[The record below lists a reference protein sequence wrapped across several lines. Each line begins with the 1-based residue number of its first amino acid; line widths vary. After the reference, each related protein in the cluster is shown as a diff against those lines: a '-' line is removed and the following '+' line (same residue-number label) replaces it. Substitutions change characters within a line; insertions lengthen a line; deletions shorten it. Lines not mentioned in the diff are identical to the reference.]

1 LLCSVNNK
9 HMKRSVLI
17 AAIITFLQLFS
28 FEQKAAAQNM
38 GQRTFQYKDEKRNR
52 PVTTEIWYPTT
63 DTLTQ
68 KDKAFSPFIR
78 VQTVRNGK
86 VPTQKMPLVFISHGA
101 GGGRLTL
108 EWLADK
114 LVQSGFIVAAVDHYG
129 NTFDHPT
136 AEGFLEPWERPQDI
150 SFALTALL
158 KDADFGKV
166 IDEQRLGMAGFSI
179 GGYTTLALAGAEI
192 NVDVLK
198 AYYKSPKGKR
208 EIDLPEFP
216 GLLNYIDKPEVANSF
231 KNAPPLKDARFKAFF
246 AICPASGQG
255 FVNKA
260 QMKNI
265 NNPTYIVA
273 AQADSIAPTTT
284 NALHYHQLIGKS
296 KYYVVK
302 GKTGHYVFLNEAID
316 ALKKEEPTFFNDDA
330 SVSRKQVHE
339 EVSQLAAG
347 FFKNN
352 LE

>member
-1 LLCSVNNK
+1 MNK
-9 HMKRSVLI
+9 SILI
-17 AAIITFLQLFS
+17 TAIVAFLQLFS
-28 FEQKAAAQNM
+28 FEQKAAAQNI

-52 PVTTEIWYPTT
+52 PVITEIWYPTT

-78 VQTVRNGK
+78 LQTVRNGK
-86 VPTQKMPLVFISHGA
+86 APAQKMPLIFISHGA

-114 LVQSGFIVAAVDHYG
+114 LVQNGFIVAAVDHYG

-150 SFALTALL
+150 SFALTSLL

-208 EIDLPEFP
+208 EINLPEFP
-216 GLLNYIDKPEVANSF
+216 GLLNYIDKPEVINSF
-231 KNAPPLKDARFKAFF
+231 KNSPPLKDPRFKAFF
-246 AICPASGQG
+246 AICPAAGQG
-255 FVNKA
+255 FVNKE
-260 QMKNI
+260 QVKNI
-265 NNPTYIVA
+265 QAPTYIVA
-273 AQADSIAPTTT
+273 AQADSIAPTAT
-284 NALHYHQLIGKS
+284 NALRYHELIGKS

-302 GKTGHYVFLNEAID
+302 GKTGHYVFLNEAIEE
-316 ALKKEEPTFFNDDA
+316 LKKEEPTYFNDDP
-330 SVSRKQVHE
+330 SVSRGKVHE
-339 EVSQLAAG
+339 EVSQLAAD
-347 FFKNN
+347 FFKAN
-352 LE
+352 LK

>member
-1 LLCSVNNK
+1 MN
-9 HMKRSVLI
+9 RLI
-17 AAIITFLQLFS
+17 LITVIVAFLQLLS
-28 FEQKAAAQNM
+28 FEQKAAAQNI

-52 PVTTEIWYPTT
+52 PVITEIWYPTT

-78 VQTVRNGK
+78 LQTVRNGK
-86 VPTQKMPLVFISHGA
+86 APAQKMPLVFISHGA

-114 LVQSGFIVAAVDHYG
+114 LVQNGFIVAAVDHYG

-158 KDADFGKV
+158 KDGGFGKV
-166 IDEQRLGMAGFSI
+166 IDAQRLGMAGFSI
-179 GGYTTLALAGAEI
+179 GGYTTLALAGVEI

-198 AYYKSPKGKR
+198 AYYKSPIGKR

-216 GLLNYIDKPEVANSF
+216 GLLNFIDKPEVANSF

-246 AICPASGQG
+246 AICPAAGQG
-255 FVNKA
+255 FVNKG
-260 QMKNI
+260 QVKKI
-265 NNPTYIVA
+265 HNPVYIIA
-273 AQADSIAPTTT
+273 AQADSIAPTAT
-284 NALHYHQLIGKS
+284 NALQYHELIGKS

-316 ALKKEEPTFFNDDA
+316 ALKKEEPTYFKDDA

-339 EVSQLAAG
+339 EVSQLAAD
-347 FFKNN
+347 FFKAN
-352 LE
+352 LK